1 MTRLEHIALLI
12 ALAASAAISVGLVC
26 LAWRALS

>member
-1 MTRLEHIALLI
+1 MTRLEHIAALI
-12 ALAASAAISVGLVC
+12 ALAASAAITVWIVC